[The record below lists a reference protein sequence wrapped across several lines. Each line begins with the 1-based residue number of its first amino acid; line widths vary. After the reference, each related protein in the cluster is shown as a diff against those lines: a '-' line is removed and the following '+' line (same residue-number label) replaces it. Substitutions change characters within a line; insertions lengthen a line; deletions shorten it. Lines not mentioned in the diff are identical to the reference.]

1 MKIRVALAALSLLF
15 LAACIWFSVRIGRQ
29 NERIALLEQDLK
41 VARSRPNP
49 PPAAP
54 PPAEA
59 PAVAIPAPR
68 QSRSSS
74 PVPSASTA
82 SADTEALNAK
92 LDEANAALGRIQS
105 RTSELETQVEEFTR
119 ERARLAAAGT
129 EAQSRLTELN
139 QTIQSLTE
147 ERSQF
152 DKRIKDFES
161 ENGRLRHQT
170 QVFSQKNA
178 QFLKDAA
185 EFQEL
190 SRRQQTYT
198 TSILRRYRELTDL
211 FRSLPGMVEGKG
223 NGPELAR
230 IQSAVSMADE
240 DLRQLNDLNA
250 RLGRV
255 RNQITAAAPDP

>member
-1 MKIRVALAALSLLF
+1 MKIRVAFAALSLLF
-15 LAACIWFSVRIGRQ
+15 LAAYIWFSVRIGRQ
-29 NERIALLEQDLK
+29 NERIALLEKDLK
-41 VARSRPNP
+41 AAQSMPTP
-49 PPAAP
+49 PHAAP

-59 PAVAIPAPR
+59 PAVATPAPR
-68 QSRSSS
+68 QNRNSS
-74 PVPSASTA
+74 PVSPASTA
-82 SADTEALNAK
+82 CADTQALNAK
-92 LDEANAALGRIQS
+92 LDEANASQARIQS
-105 RTSELETQVEEFTR
+105 HTSELETQVEELTR
-119 ERARLAAAGT
+119 ERARLATAGT

-152 DKRIKDFES
+152 DKRIKDVES
-161 ENGRLRHQT
+161 ENGRLRLQT
-170 QVFSQKNA
+170 QVSAQKNV
-178 QFLKDAA
+178 QFLKDVA

-198 TSILRRYRELTDL
+198 TTILRRYRELTDL

-223 NGPELAR
+223 DGPELAR
-230 IQSAVSMADE
+230 IQYAVSMADE

-255 RNQITAAAPDP
+255 RNQIAAAPRP